1 MKLWQMRAHELD
13 EPATRHA
20 LLADLVDAYSK
31 AEPSLVA
38 VIRRLV
44 DMVDD
49 SEAELSN
56 RQDELRDQIEELEA
70 DLAAVESRLYG
81 DTSELDAKIE
91 HLEGDVTY
99 WRQRYDKAQYDA
111 HHWEAEATKLQE
123 AQK

>member
-31 AEPSLVA
+31 TEPSLVA

-49 SEAELSN
+49 TEAELSN

-81 DTSELDAKIE
+81 DTAELDEKIE
-91 HLEGDVTY
+91 QLEEDVTY
-99 WRQRYDKAQYDA
+99 WRQRFDEAKYDA
-111 HHWEAEATKLQE
+111 HHWEAEFYKLKE
-123 AQK
+123 GIA

>member
-13 EPATRHA
+13 EKTTRHA
-20 LLADLVDAYSK
+20 LLADLVDTYRE

-81 DTSELDAKIE
+81 ETADLESKIDDLEADVADLEKELAKARN
-91 HLEGDVTY
+91 G
-99 WRQRYDKAQYDA
+99 
-111 HHWEAEATKLQE
+111 
-123 AQK
+123 

>member
-20 LLADLVDAYSK
+20 LLADLVDAYSE

-81 DTSELDAKIE
+81 ETAELDQKIE
-91 HLEGDVTY
+91 DLEVDVIR
-99 WRQRYDKAQYDA
+99 WRERYDEAKADA
-111 HHWEAEATKLQE
+111 NHWETEAIRLQE
-123 AQK
+123 ASK